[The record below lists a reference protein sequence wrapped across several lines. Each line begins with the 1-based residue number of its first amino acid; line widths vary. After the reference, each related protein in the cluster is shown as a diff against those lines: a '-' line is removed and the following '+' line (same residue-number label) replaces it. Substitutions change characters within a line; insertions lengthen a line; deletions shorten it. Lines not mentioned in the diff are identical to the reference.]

1 MKYNE
6 ERMKVIIKKYICIL
20 IKTNLIISPSL
31 QRSVLNRSH
40 FHNLLNY
47 CATVLQYCARLSQLG
62 ELFFCFKL
70 FMPTLNAV

>member
-20 IKTNLIISPSL
+20 IKKPNNLPHSL

-47 CATVLQYCARLSQLG
+47 CATVLQHCARLSQLG